1 MFGQKL
7 KNKFIVSNRIQLTS
21 FIVFIEAV
29 IDLTVTYRI
38 DQFLIDQKFSPRMVR
53 IGVKER
59 MVQINKA
66 NFIKN
71 FV

>member
-7 KNKFIVSNRIQLTS
+7 KNKFIVSNRVQLTS

-38 DQFLIDQKFSPRMVR
+38 DQSLIDQKFSPRMVR

-59 MVQINKA
+59 MVQIK
-66 NFIKN
+66 
-71 FV
+71 